1 MMATKN
7 LRAKHAPDVTLALAQ
22 TIQRDLAYPGRKR
35 ILHYRLCKQSARELQ
50 VELKALWMLY
60 HNAQR
65 MVRWLSH
72 LGRYV
77 PHGEPARAA
86 IASELRSARRELTR
100 IRLSRDGIV
109 E

>member
-1 MMATKN
+1 MMTTKN

-35 ILHYRLCKQSARELQ
+35 IFRYPLCKATARELQ

-86 IASELRSARRELTR
+86 IASELRSARRALAQ
-100 IRLSRDGIV
+100 IRQSRDGII